1 MTLGITF
8 PQPIPVGYKW
18 WKYVGGSWYSLPI
31 GSDDGD
37 NYITVTLTD
46 GAFPDD
52 EDTVPGQITDQGGP
66 GPGGAVGW
74 GTYPVST
81 VRVLLPWIALLAAIT
96 AGASILVVRRRRAQ
110 S

>member
-1 MTLGITF
+1 MTLNMTF

-37 NYITVTLTD
+37 AFIQVTLTD

-52 EDTVPGQITDQGGP
+52 EDTIPGQITDQGGP

-74 GTYPVST
+74 GTYPVSKA
-81 VRVLLPWIALLAAIT
+81 RVLLPWIALLAAIT